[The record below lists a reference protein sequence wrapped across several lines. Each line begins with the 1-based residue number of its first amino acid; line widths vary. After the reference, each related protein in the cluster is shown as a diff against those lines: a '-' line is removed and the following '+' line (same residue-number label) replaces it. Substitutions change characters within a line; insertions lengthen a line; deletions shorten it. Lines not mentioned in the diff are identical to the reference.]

1 MILYL
6 HIPFCTSKCGY
17 CAFNS
22 SSDFFHLQDSYLQ
35 ALLQDLKNELENK
48 KYLLTSIYIGGGTP
62 NTLPSKAYE
71 KIFELITQNATLTQD
86 CEITLECNPN
96 LITSSWC
103 EDLRSL
109 GANRLSIG
117 VQSLFDDKL
126 DFLQRD
132 HQGRDIAK
140 ALQKAHSAG
149 FENLSIDLIYGT
161 PLDSLNRLK
170 QEIALASSL
179 PLTHLSA
186 YSLSIDKGSRFYSS
200 PPTLPL
206 EDMGEIVRLELES
219 RGFRQYEVSNFCK
232 PYKSKHNLSYWK
244 GEEYIGCGAGA
255 VGYQEGVR
263 YTKIKHIPS
272 YIRNPHQRSIEVLKE
287 EEKFLE
293 RLFLGLRC
301 EVGVPLSL
309 LEANKVKTLIE
320 EDKAYIQEERLKT
333 RDFFLADEIAL
344 YLS

>member
-22 SSDFFHLQDSYLQ
+22 SSDFFHLQDSYLL
-35 ALLQDLKNELENK
+35 ALLQDLKRELEGK
-48 KYLLTSIYIGGGTP
+48 KHLLTSIYIGGGTP
-62 NTLPSKAYE
+62 NTLSSNAYE
-71 KIFELITQNATLTQD
+71 KIFELITQFATLTQD
-86 CEITLECNPN
+86 CEITLECNPS

-109 GANRLSIG
+109 GANRLSVG
-117 VQSLFDDKL
+117 VQSFFDDKL

-140 ALQKAHSAG
+140 VLQKACSAG

-161 PLDSLNRLK
+161 PLDNQVRLK

-186 YSLSIDKGSRFYSS
+186 YSLSIDKGSKFYCS

-232 PYKSKHNLSYWK
+232 PYKSLHNLSYWK

-263 YTKIKHIPS
+263 YTKLKHIPS
-272 YIRNPHQRSIEVLKE
+272 YIKNPHQRSIEVLKE
-287 EEKFLE
+287 EERLLE

-309 LEANKVKTLIE
+309 LDANKVKTLIE
-320 EDKAYIQEERLKT
+320 EDKAYIQEERLKA